1 MFIYAYILSNSL
13 NIKKCLQDL
22 DSANQDTKMYIT
34 ELKEHVIL
42 HKDRESIGIAE
53 GDEIVETGE
62 YDESVQ
68 HLIID
73 GQVSHL
79 IEF

>member
-1 MFIYAYILSNSL
+1 
-13 NIKKCLQDL
+13 
-22 DSANQDTKMYIT
+22 MYIT

-42 HKDRESIGIAE
+42 HKDRESIGIVE

-73 GQVSHL
+73 GQVRHL
-79 IEF
+79 RCYLCFKCSIIKFSCTIDSLK